1 MQENLSGKFKAI
13 LFIEFFED
21 TLSIHVN
28 MLITLCML
36 NDYSYCNNSNFYL
49 IEIFDLYFMK
59 KRLSIFYPI
68 K

>member
-1 MQENLSGKFKAI
+1 MARMQEILSGKFKAI

-49 IEIFDLYFMK
+49 IEI
-59 KRLSIFYPI
+59 
-68 K
+68 